1 MQPTARDMQA
11 NQFPILNQGI
21 YANHAAIAPWP
32 GVTAKAV
39 AAFAQE
45 NALAGPLD
53 YKQWIARERELRN
66 MLARLVGAPSGND
79 IALLKNTTE
88 GINAVAFGF
97 PFQAGDNIVLP
108 QGEFPSNHLPWLAQ
122 AERGVEIRHVDI
134 RAGDNPER
142 ALLEAMDDRTR
153 VLAVSSVGFGDG
165 LKLDLEK
172 LGKPCRTAGILFF
185 VDAIQ
190 QLGALPLDVEAAC
203 VDVLAADAHKWLLGP
218 EGIALFYCNPV
229 ARDKL
234 RLTQVGWHMYDY
246 PWNFD
251 RDDWSPSKSARRFEA
266 GSPNT
271 LGQVGLHASL
281 SLLLEI
287 GLEAIAQRI
296 LANTGSLLS
305 GLSAL
310 PGVSLNSAREV
321 TRQSGIVSFSAHQVE
336 ARELHKR
343 LAQSGVTSA
352 VRDGAVRLSP
362 HFYQDEVVIQKLL
375 QRVEDSL

>member
-218 EGIALFYCNPV
+218 EGIAVFYCNPV

>member
-122 AERGVEIRHVDI
+122 AERGVEIRQIDI

-165 LKLDLEK
+165 LRLDLEK

-190 QLGALPLDVEAAC
+190 QLGSLPLDVEAAC

-218 EGIALFYCNPV
+218 EGIAVFYCNPV

-281 SLLLEI
+281 SLLLET

-343 LAQSGVTSA
+343 LAQSGVASA

-362 HFYQDEVVIQKLL
+362 HFYQHEVVIQKLL

>member
-1 MQPTARDMQA
+1 MQA

-32 GVTAKAV
+32 GVTAKAI

-53 YKQWIARERELRN
+53 YKGWIARERELRN
-66 MLARLVGAPSGND
+66 MLARLVGASSGNE

-108 QGEFPSNHLPWLAQ
+108 QGEFPSNHLPWQAQ
-122 AERGVEIRHVDI
+122 AERGVEIRQVDI
-134 RAGDNPER
+134 RAGNDPER

-165 LKLDLEK
+165 LKLNLEE
-172 LGKPCRTAGILFF
+172 LGNPCRTAGVLFF

-190 QLGALPLDVEAAC
+190 QLGALPLDVESAC
-203 VDVLAADAHKWLLGP
+203 VDVLAADAHKWMLGP
-218 EGIALFYCNPV
+218 EGIALFYCTPQ
-229 ARDKL
+229 AREKL

-251 RDDWSPSKSARRFEA
+251 RKDWSPSSSARRFEA

-281 SLLLEI
+281 SLLLEV
-287 GLEAIAQRI
+287 GMETVSQRVLGNTQALLE
-296 LANTGSLLS
+296 
-305 GLSAL
+305 
-310 PGVSLNSAREV
+310 GVSAMPGTSIHSACEAQ
-321 TRQSGIVSFSAHQVE
+321 RQSGIFSFSADQVA
-336 ARELHKR
+336 ARDLHKR
-343 LAQSGVTSA
+343 LAEKGVTSA
-352 VRDGAVRLSP
+352 VRDGALRLSP
-362 HFYQDEVVIQKLL
+362 HFYQDKKVIQELL
-375 QRVEDSL
+375 QRVEDCL